1 MDSRA
6 LEAER
11 KQSSRQVLLAHAV
24 GTEATGKR
32 DRQLEPRLGG
42 DLRHRAAQRG
52 LNMDIEQW
60 LYSLPPRLRSFF
72 HPNQVDQEMK
82 EELREHLEQQIRENI
97 AKGMS
102 PEEAR
107 RSAVRTMGGIPQI
120 EQQCRDARGGSVLD
134 DFTQDLR
141 YGFRQLLRSPGFFA
155 VAILCLT
162 LGIGANAAV
171 FSWVEGIL
179 FRPYPAVAHQE
190 RLFALAGTARGETGA
205 GGLSWPDFQDLRRN
219 CSLCEEAFVSKITG
233 STLSVGDHAE
243 TVRGSIVSAN
253 YFAAIGVRPI
263 LGRGFESGED
273 VGSDSHPV
281 VVISY
286 QLWRD
291 RYKGDPEI
299 VGRMQRF
306 DNVPHTIIGVTPE
319 GFYGTFVG
327 WGMQFWVPAS
337 MEETFESGG
346 YKLEDRDARW
356 IEAYVRL
363 KPGVRQSQAQQEISA
378 IAARLETSYSATN
391 RGRSIGIWPL
401 WQTPFNHAR
410 TMLPTL
416 EVMVAVVAFVL
427 LIACANVGNL
437 LLVRSFARRHE
448 MSVRLAIGPR
458 RGRLLKQLLTEGLV
472 LSLFGAAGGLLVA
485 YWCRHALVLLFP
497 ARGGV
502 QMHLPC
508 EIDWRVLAL
517 SVAVCLV
524 TTLLMGLVPAL
535 QTGKIDLAQS
545 MKMDS
550 TGVVGGRGRS
560 WVRSGLVLV
569 QVSLS
574 FVLLVGTGLLMQSLL
589 KVRNA
594 SPGFN
599 TRGVLATAIDL
610 VSARHTPA
618 RAHTFQDALLER
630 VRSLPGVES
639 AAFAKMT
646 PLSYVSSATAPIVV
660 DGYTPPPEESPTVD
674 YNEVGEDYFVTMG
687 IALVAG
693 REFTRADDE
702 KGALVAVVNETM
714 AQRFWQGREP
724 LGQRLQLKGRW
735 MQVVG
740 IAKDSK
746 YSSVRERA
754 TPFLFV
760 PVRQNSLRAAI
771 LNIRTPL
778 APQTMATAIAREV
791 HALDANLAPY
801 EVITLQEQLERSTSP
816 QMVAVTLVG
825 TLGGLALLLAAIGL
839 YGVMSYAVSQSTRE
853 LGLRMALGADASN
866 LLRLVMSR
874 GLALTAGGVL
884 LGAAVALALTR
895 LLGNL
900 LYNVSPRDPLAFGS
914 ALAVM
919 TIASLAACFLPAWRA
934 TRTDPARTLRD

>member
-1 MDSRA
+1 MS
-6 LEAER
+6 
-11 KQSSRQVLLAHAV
+11 
-24 GTEATGKR
+24 
-32 DRQLEPRLGG
+32 
-42 DLRHRAAQRG
+42 AA
-52 LNMDIEQW
+52 
-60 LYSLPPRLRSFF
+60 LRSIVQRLTALFRRGRLE
-72 HPNQVDQEMK
+72 DDLDD
-82 EELREHLEQQIRENI
+82 ELRSHLEMSAELNLR
-97 AKGMS
+97 KGMS
-102 PEEAR
+102 PA
-107 RSAVRTMGGIPQI
+107 
-120 EQQCRDARGGSVLD
+120 DARSEALRNFGGVEQTKEIYREQRGLPMIE
-134 DFTQDLR
+134 TTWLDLR
-141 YGFRQLLRSPGFFA
+141 YALRMLRRSPGFSLL
-155 VAILCLT
+155 AILCLT

-171 FSWVEGIL
+171 FSWIEGIL

-190 RLFALAGTARGETGA
+190 RLVAIGGTSRDEPRGTP
-205 GGLSWPDFQDLRRN
+205 LSWPDFQDLQRS
-219 CSLCEEAFVSKITG
+219 CTLCETVFVSKITG
-233 STLSVGDHAE
+233 TTLSMGDRAE
-243 TVRGSIVSAN
+243 RTTGSIVSAN
-253 YFAAIGVRPI
+253 YFDAIGVHPI
-263 LGRGFESGED
+263 LGRGFLPGED
-273 VGSDSHPV
+273 IGQSAHPV
-281 VVISY
+281 AVISY
-286 QLWRD
+286 QLWQGRF
-291 RYKGDPEI
+291 RGDPQIAGKTQRLNGVMHTI
-299 VGRMQRF
+299 VG
-306 DNVPHTIIGVTPE
+306 VVPE

-327 WGMQFWVPAS
+327 WSMNFWVPAS
-337 MEETFESGG
+337 MEDIFESGG
-346 YKLEDRDARW
+346 YKLEDRGARW
-356 IEAYVRL
+356 IEAYARL
-363 KPGVRQSQAQQEISA
+363 KPGVTQQQAQQEFAAISGH
-378 IAARLETSYSATN
+378 LEAEYPATN
-391 RGRSIGIWPL
+391 RGRAIRFWPL
-401 WQTPFNHAR
+401 WQTPFNNAA
-410 TMLPTL
+410 TLLPTL
-416 EVMVAVVAFVL
+416 EIM
-427 LIACANVGNL
+427 
-437 LLVRSFARRHE
+437 LLV
-448 MSVRLAIGPR
+448 V
-458 RGRLLKQLLTEGLV
+458 
-472 LSLFGAAGGLLVA
+472 
-485 YWCRHALVLLFP
+485 P

-502 QMHLPC
+502 QMHLPG

-517 SVAVCLV
+517 SVAVCLA

-545 MKMDS
+545 MKMES
-550 TGVVGGRGRS
+550 TGVVGGRGRA

-574 FVLLVGTGLLMQSLL
+574 FVLLVGTCLLMQSLL

-599 TRGVLATAIDL
+599 TRGVLDTAIDL
-610 VSARHTPA
+610 VSAGYTPA
-618 RAHTFQDALLER
+618 RAQTFQDALLER
-630 VRSLPGVES
+630 VRSLPGAES

-660 DGYTPPPEESPTVD
+660 EGYTPPPEESPTVD

-687 IALVAG
+687 IPLVGG

-714 AQRFWQGREP
+714 AQRYWQGRDP
-724 LGQRLQLKGRW
+724 LGQRLRLKGRW

-746 YSSVRERA
+746 YSSVRERP
-754 TPFLFV
+754 TPFFFV

-778 APQTMATAIAREV
+778 APQTIATAIAREV

-934 TRTDPARTLRD
+934 TRTDPARALRD

>member
-1 MDSRA
+1 MREGFGA
-6 LEAER
+6 LLHRIAALFR
-11 KQSSRQVLLAHAV
+11 R
-24 GTEATGKR
+24 R
-32 DRQLEPRLGG
+32 RLEK
-42 DLRHRAAQRG
+42 DL
-52 LNMDIEQW
+52 DDE
-60 LYSLPPRLRSFF
+60 LRS
-72 HPNQVDQEMK
+72 
-82 EELREHLEQQIRENI
+82 HLEMAIELNVR
-97 AKGMS
+97 KGMS
-102 PEEAR
+102 PADAR
-107 RSAVRTMGGIPQI
+107 REALRSFGGVEQTKEIYRDQRGLPMI
-120 EQQCRDARGGSVLD
+120 ETTL
-134 DFTQDLR
+134 QDLR
-141 YGFRQLLRSPGFFA
+141 FGLRMLRRSPGFSIL
-155 VAILCLT
+155 AILCLT

-171 FSWVEGIL
+171 FSWIEGIL

-190 RLFALAGTARGETGA
+190 RLVAIGGTSRDEPLGTS
-205 GGLSWPDFQDLRRN
+205 LSWPDFQDLQRS
-219 CSLCEEAFVSKITG
+219 CTLCETVFVSKITG
-233 STLSVGDHAE
+233 TTLSIGDRAE
-243 TVRGSIVSAN
+243 RTTGSIVSAN
-253 YFAAIGVRPI
+253 YFDAIGVHPI
-263 LGRGFESGED
+263 LGRGFLPGED
-273 VGSDSHPV
+273 IGQSAHPV
-281 VVISY
+281 AVISY
-286 QLWRD
+286 QLWQGRF
-291 RYKGDPEI
+291 RGDPQI
-299 VGRMQRF
+299 VGRTQRL
-306 DNVPHTIIGVTPE
+306 NGVMHTIVGVARE

-327 WGMQFWVPAS
+327 WSMNFWVPAS
-337 MEETFESGG
+337 MEDIFESGG
-346 YKLEDRDARW
+346 YKLEDRGARW
-356 IEAYVRL
+356 IEAYARL
-363 KPGVRQSQAQQEISA
+363 KPGVTQQQAQQEFAAISG
-378 IAARLETSYSATN
+378 RLEAEYPATN
-391 RGRSIGIWPL
+391 RGRAIRFWPL
-401 WQTPFNHAR
+401 WQTPFNNAA
-410 TMLPTL
+410 TLLPTL
-416 EVMVAVVAFVL
+416 EIMLAVVVFVL

-448 MSVRLAIGPR
+448 MTVRLAIGAG
-458 RGRLLKQLLTEGLV
+458 RGRLLKQLLTEGLA

-502 QMHLPC
+502 QMHLPG

-517 SVAVCLV
+517 SVAVCLA

-535 QTGKIDLAQS
+535 QTRKIDLAQS
-545 MKMDS
+545 MKMES
-550 TGVVGGRGRS
+550 TGVVGGRGRA

-599 TRGVLATAIDL
+599 TRGVLDTAIDL
-610 VSARHTPA
+610 VSAGYTPA
-618 RAHTFQDALLER
+618 RAQTFQDALRER

-687 IALVAG
+687 IPLVAG

-746 YSSVRERA
+746 YSSVRERP
-754 TPFLFV
+754 TPFFFV

-934 TRTDPARTLRD
+934 MRTDPARALRD